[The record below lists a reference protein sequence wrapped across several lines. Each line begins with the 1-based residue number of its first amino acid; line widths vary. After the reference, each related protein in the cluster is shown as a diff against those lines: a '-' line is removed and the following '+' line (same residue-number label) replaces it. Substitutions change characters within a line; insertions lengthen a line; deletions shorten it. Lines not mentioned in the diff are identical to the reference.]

1 MSVACSSRLCSGT
14 SSRARIEI
22 CAVALAS
29 GRATS
34 AAISLRTRERFLEVS
49 ARSLASISCKL
60 TGKSRSFPAHP
71 TIRHHRHQR
80 SLDERKDVCDLRST
94 G

>member
-14 SSRARIEI
+14 SSRAKIEI

-49 ARSLASISCKL
+49 AR
-60 TGKSRSFPAHP
+60 P

-80 SLDERKDVCDLRST
+80 ALDERKDVCDLRST